1 MTISYRLDH
10 TQEQYEYITQCQATL
25 TNSNGQSDK
34 VGTTPHDDGR
44 FIAHAIISFYWPGS
58 ES

>member
-44 FIAHAIISFYWPGS
+44 FIASFYWPGS
-58 ES
+58 EG